1 MKIKKKCKMK
11 FNKKRKNYK
20 INCMSLR
27 LCWDDFPEQTDD
39 KAFLNNLLLKPEEKA
54 CNNSDCNKSI
64 ADSILGSSVLIKGD
78 NYPVLQLMKDELLG
92 KVNIIYIDPPYNT
105 GNAFTYKD
113 NFSTSDDRH
122 SAWLSFMNRRLKLA
136 REMLSDDGCI
146 FIAIDQSELYV
157 LKLLCDSIFGE
168 DNFVNDFMWLHG
180 KGKKDTWSRTL
191 QQNTLCYAKDKTKLK
206 SFTEVESTDWAQ
218 TNADDDPRGNWFS
231 GSVSFTEK
239 RSNPKHKNY
248 YSITSTSGIVWT
260 RQWQKSRE
268 EMDRLLADNRI
279 YFGPAPEYNSVPRIK
294 IFNGEQT
301 EVIPRNI
308 IDCVDSTR
316 KAQRHLDKLLGVK
329 GVFDNPKPVELISH
343 LIEITQMRRDAIV
356 MDFFAGSGT
365 TFEAVAKMNAADG
378 GTRRCILV
386 QSGEVV
392 ETNNQFR
399 TIFDICR
406 KRCELVAEKYNQEL
420 EVWELVIKAAPSV
433 ECLRSSSEA

>member
-1 MKIKKKCKMK
+1 
-11 FNKKRKNYK
+11 
-20 INCMSLR
+20 MSVK

-39 KAFLNNLLLKPEEKA
+39 KAFLDNLLLKPAAEA
-54 CNNSDCNKSI
+54 CSNYDCTKSI
-64 ADSILGSSVLIKGD
+64 TDSILSSSVLIKGD
-78 NYPVLQLMKDELLG
+78 NYPVLQLMKNELLG

-157 LKLLCDSIFGE
+157 LKLLCDSIFCE

-191 QQNTLCYAKDKTKLK
+191 QQNTLCYAKNKNKLK

-218 TNADDDPRGNWFS
+218 TNADNDPRGNWFS

-248 YSITSTSGIVWT
+248 YSITSPSGIVWT

-268 EMDRLLADNRI
+268 EMDRLLAENRI

-365 TFEAVAKMNAADG
+365 TFEAVAKMNEADG

-386 QSGEVV
+386 QSDEVV
-392 ETNNQFR
+392 EANSQFR
-399 TIFDICR
+399 TIFDICKR
-406 KRCELVAEKYNQEL
+406 RCELVAEKYNQEL